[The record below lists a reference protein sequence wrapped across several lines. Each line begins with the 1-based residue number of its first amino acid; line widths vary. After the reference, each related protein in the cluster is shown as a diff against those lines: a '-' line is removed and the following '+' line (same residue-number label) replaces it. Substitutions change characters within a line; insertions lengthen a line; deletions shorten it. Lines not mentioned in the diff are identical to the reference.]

1 MRHKQLEVKDRSLNL
16 PFDKLSGDYSA
27 TITNYNIIR
36 FSNQTSSNFSRD
48 ILPIVRRVFASEN
61 TKLRT
66 RAERAATSRL
76 TQMQPI
82 LTGTKWGS
90 IPVPICE
97 TIDHP
102 PVAVQDFR
110 IANRPRITFGARANY
125 PGVATWTVPDKDCK
139 NSPNRSHS
147 PLVMKLLMSPP
158 VSSCS
163 CRSNCRQFMT
173 VD

>member
-1 MRHKQLEVKDRSLNL
+1 MKDCSLNL
-16 PFDKLSGDYSA
+16 PLDKAIIPRRLFSGYYKLLFAHRIKQAAISLA
-27 TITNYNIIR
+27 TLHR
-36 FSNQTSSNFSRD
+36 SPD
-48 ILPIVRRVFASEN
+48 VFASEN

-76 TQMQPI
+76 TQMQAI
-82 LTGTKWGS
+82 LTGTKCGS

-110 IANRPRITFGARANY
+110 IANRPGITFGAGANY
-125 PGVATWTVPDKDCK
+125 PGVAMWTVPDKDCK

-158 VSSCS
+158 DSSCS

>member
-1 MRHKQLEVKDRSLNL
+1 MWQTS
-16 PFDKLSGDYSA
+16 
-27 TITNYNIIR
+27 IR
-36 FSNQTSSNFSRD
+36 FSNETLRCNSD
-48 ILPIVRRVFASEN
+48 TLPIACVYSPTKTLNLGRARRESRRVS
-61 TKLRT
+61 
-66 RAERAATSRL
+66 SPPPRL
-76 TQMQPI
+76 TQIQAI
-82 LTGTKWGS
+82 LTGTKQGS
-90 IPVPICE
+90 IPFPICE

-110 IANRPRITFGARANY
+110 IANRPGITFGANY
-125 PGVATWTVPDKDCK
+125 PGVATVPFDKDCK

>member
-1 MRHKQLEVKDRSLNL
+1 MKDRSLNL
-16 PFDKLSGDYSA
+16 PFDKFSSDYSA
-27 TITNYNIIR
+27 TITNYYPLLESGKQQFLSR
-36 FSNQTSSNFSRD
+36 HFTDRPMCSATKTLNF
-48 ILPIVRRVFASEN
+48 RRARS
-61 TKLRT
+61 
-66 RAERAATSRL
+66 ERAATSRL
-76 TQMQPI
+76 TQMQAI

-102 PVAVQDFR
+102 PVVVQDFR
-110 IANRPRITFGARANY
+110 IANRPGITFGARANY

-158 VSSCS
+158 DSSCS